1 MNNAVL
7 VDLPGGP
14 LVKSLP
20 ANAEDTGSVPGLGRS
35 HTPLASK
42 PVCHNC

>member
-20 ANAEDTGSVPGLGRS
+20 ANAEDTGSVPGSGRPPGVGNGN
-35 HTPLASK
+35 PLRYT
-42 PVCHNC
+42 